1 MDMQYTTLGRTGL
14 KVSVAG
20 LGCGGTSRL
29 GLSKGKSEA
38 EAAALV
44 RHAIDLGV
52 NLLDTAAA
60 YGTEGVVG
68 KAIQGIPRDKLVIST
83 KLTPRHDGKLISVAD
98 MVASIDN
105 SLRELGTDHVDVM
118 HIHGVLPH
126 EYETLYRDNVP
137 ALLKERDKGKIRFV
151 GITES
156 APNDPQQTMMARALQ
171 DKEWDVIMM
180 AFHMLNQ
187 TPRKRILP
195 TVIKNNIGTL
205 MMFVVRNI
213 FSVPGRLQQEVQ
225 GQIKTGKLPAALAD
239 DKEPLDFLVHK
250 GGAENVIDAA
260 YRYVRHEP
268 GCNVILFGTSDSKH
282 MDTNVASILRPP
294 LPEADRARLA
304 KVFGHLEGAGLDLSG
319 AGGHGN
325 KAA

>member
-20 LGCGGTSRL
+20 LGCGGGSRL

-38 EAAALV
+38 EAVALV
-44 RHAIDLGV
+44 RHALDLGV

-68 KAIQGIPRDKLVIST
+68 KAIKVVPRDKVVVST
-83 KLTPRHDGKLISVAD
+83 KLTPRREGKVISVAD
-98 MVASIDN
+98 AVASLDN
-105 SLRELGTDHVDVM
+105 SLRQLGTDHVDVL
-118 HIHGVLPH
+118 HLHGVFPS
-126 EYETLYRDNVP
+126 EYEALYRDVVP
-137 ALLKERDKGKIRFV
+137 ALLKERDKGKFRFL
-151 GITES
+151 GITET
-156 APNDPQQTMMARALQ
+156 APNDPTQSMMSRALQ
-171 DKEWDVIMM
+171 DDVWDAVMM

-187 TPRKRILP
+187 TPRQRILP
-195 TVIKNNIGTL
+195 TVIKKNIGTL

-213 FSVPGRLQQEVQ
+213 FSVPGRLQAEIK
-225 GQIKTGKLPAALAD
+225 GQVEAGKLPASMAE
-239 DKEPLDFLVHK
+239 DKEPLNFLLHK
-250 GGAENVIDAA
+250 GGAESLIDAA

-268 GCNVILFGTSDSKH
+268 GCNVILFGTSDVKH

-304 KVFGHLEGAGLDLSG
+304 KVFGHLEGVGLDMSG
-319 AGGHGN
+319 AGSHG